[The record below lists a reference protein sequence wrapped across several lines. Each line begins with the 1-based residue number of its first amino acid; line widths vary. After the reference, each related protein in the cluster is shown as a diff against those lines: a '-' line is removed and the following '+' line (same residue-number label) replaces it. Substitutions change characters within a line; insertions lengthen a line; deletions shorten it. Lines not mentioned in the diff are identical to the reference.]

1 MSRVLQIRVN
11 NSSQAFLSLSFVK
24 IALAFISCI
33 GVITRK
39 LIKSSRMCS
48 QGAISKVTRL
58 EMKLNESCEVH
69 R

>member
-1 MSRVLQIRVN
+1 MSRVLQIRSN

-24 IALAFISCI
+24 IALALISCI

-48 QGAISKVTRL
+48 HGCAISKVTRL
-58 EMKLNESCEVH
+58 EMKLNESLEVH
-69 R
+69 